1 MENNYK
7 TPDQSL
13 TIQVQII
20 MPEHINGADRLF
32 GGQLIK
38 WMDVVAGVAARRH
51 SNHNITTACIDS
63 LQFRSPAHLNDTVT
77 ITGKVTWAGRTSMEV
92 KVEAHIEAL
101 DGTRTLANSA
111 YFVMVA
117 LDENEKPTEVP
128 KLLLRNDEERA
139 EFDDAVRRRE
149 ERMKHK

>member
-1 MENNYK
+1 
-7 TPDQSL
+7 
-13 TIQVQII
+13 
-20 MPEHINGADRLF
+20 MPEHINGTGRLF

-38 WMDVVAGVAARRH
+38 WMDVVAGVSARRY

-63 LQFRSPAHLNDTVT
+63 LQFKSPAHINDTVT

-101 DGTRTLANSA
+101 DGIRTLANSA

-117 LDENEKPTEVP
+117 LDENEKPAEVP
-128 KLLLRNDEERA
+128 KLLLLNDEERT
-139 EFDDAVRRRE
+139 EFEDAVRRRE